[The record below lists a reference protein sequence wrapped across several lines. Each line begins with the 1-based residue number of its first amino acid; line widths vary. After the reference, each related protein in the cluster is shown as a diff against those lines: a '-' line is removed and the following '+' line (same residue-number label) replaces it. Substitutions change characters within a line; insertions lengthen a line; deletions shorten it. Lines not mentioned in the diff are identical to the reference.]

1 MLDRS
6 LESLR
11 LSPNNNEASNR
22 EVRINDYALDAE
34 EREDFGSH
42 GISILMR
49 FRQKPWPGVNFHY

>member
-42 GISILMR
+42 GISIPMR
-49 FRQKPWPGVNFHY
+49 FRQKQDLP